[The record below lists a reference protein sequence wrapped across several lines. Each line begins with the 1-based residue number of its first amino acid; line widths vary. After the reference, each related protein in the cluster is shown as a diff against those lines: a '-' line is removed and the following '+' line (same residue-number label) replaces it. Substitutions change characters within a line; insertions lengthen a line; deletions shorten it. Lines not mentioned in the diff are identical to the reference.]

1 MAQFIDYPSVSQQ
14 TVSTED
20 TVDAAQSAEG
30 WVIPFVVP
38 LADVD
43 GLLSS
48 YDPSNQY
55 SPSAADSR
63 ALARLILDSLKKK
76 AEE

>member
-1 MAQFIDYPSVSQQ
+1 MAQFVDYQGVVQQ

-20 TVDAAQSAEG
+20 TVDDAQSAEG

-55 SPSAADSR
+55 SPSAENSR
-63 ALARLILDSLKKK
+63 VLARLILNALKKK
-76 AEE
+76 TEE